1 MTGFIDKLA
10 KNHGLFFL
18 FTLETNG
25 PITSC
30 FREVSIAKHRSQDDT
45 SIIALK
51 AHTNVKVNHILVLGG

>member
-1 MTGFIDKLA
+1 MIGFIDKLN
-10 KNHGLFFL
+10 KNHGLFYL
-18 FTLETNG
+18 LTLKTNG